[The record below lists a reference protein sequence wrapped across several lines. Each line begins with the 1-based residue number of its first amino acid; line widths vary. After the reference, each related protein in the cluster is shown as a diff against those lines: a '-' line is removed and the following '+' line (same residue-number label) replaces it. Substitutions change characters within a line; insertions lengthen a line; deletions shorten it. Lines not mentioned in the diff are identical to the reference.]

1 MEHLKDFTKAISIIL
16 VILIVSIFT
25 LECCSNKKL
34 RQENERLSNNQMA
47 LSKELYE
54 YRDRENY
61 LIAEVQ
67 TLQVSKDE
75 FMQIASEEAEE
86 VKTLQKKVKYLQS
99 YSEQRLVS
107 EYKIDTVRLYDSVYI
122 KDRVIDTVQCF
133 DYADNYF
140 QMYGCIKEN
149 RYTGEIKCFD
159 TLIQTVE
166 RIPKKFL
173 FIKYGTKGFKQSIK
187 SKNPHSK
194 ITYAKYIEIK
204 K

>member
-1 MEHLKDFTKAISIIL
+1 MEHLKDFTKALSIIL
-16 VILIVSIFT
+16 VILLVATLT
-25 LECCSNKKL
+25 LEYCSNKKL
-34 RQENERLSNNQMA
+34 KQENERLSNNQMA

-67 TLQVSKDE
+67 TLQFSRDE
-75 FMQIASEEAEE
+75 FMQIASDEAEE

-107 EYKIDTVRLYDSVYI
+107 EYKIDTVRLYDSVFI
-122 KDRVIDTVQCF
+122 KDSVIDTVQCF
-133 DYADNYF
+133 DYSDNYF
-140 QMYGCIKEN
+140 QMYGCIEEN
-149 RYTGEIKCFD
+149 KYTGEIKCFD

-194 ITYAKYIEIK
+194 ITYAKHIEIK